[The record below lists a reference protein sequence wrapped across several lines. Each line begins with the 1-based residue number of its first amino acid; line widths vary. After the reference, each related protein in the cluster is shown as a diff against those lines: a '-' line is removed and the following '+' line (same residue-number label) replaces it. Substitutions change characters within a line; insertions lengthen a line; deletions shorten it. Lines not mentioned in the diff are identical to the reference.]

1 MDVRTSPPPARG
13 RAQVLGRLP
22 SNLPFRPMP
31 DRARGAT
38 TSGHNRHVPTLA
50 APSWRPLAALLAVAG
65 VTHAVAPQ
73 VFEPLVPRR
82 LGDPRPWVLWSGA
95 AEVACAV
102 GLAVPRTRRV
112 AALASA
118 ALFVGVFPG
127 NVQMAVTA
135 VRSPR
140 ASTAYRA
147 AALARLPLQ
156 VPLVRW
162 ALQVSRTAS

>member
-1 MDVRTSPPPARG
+1 
-13 RAQVLGRLP
+13 
-22 SNLPFRPMP
+22 MP
-31 DRARGAT
+31 T
-38 TSGHNRHVPTLA
+38 PA

-65 VTHAVAPQ
+65 VTHAVAPK
-73 VFEPLVPRR
+73 VYDPLVPRW
-82 LGDPRPWVLWSGA
+82 LGDPRPWVLASGA

-102 GLAVPRTRRV
+102 GLAVPRTRQA
-112 AALASA
+112 AALATA

-147 AALARLPLQ
+147 VALARLPLQ

-162 ALQVSRTAS
+162 ALRVSRADRTAD